1 MNCSTPSA
9 TPLKPHRSHKKSQQK
24 NVNPGKPETPT
35 NRPFI
40 KKEQH
45 IQSLRDQSLREVVVD
60 KFPAAAPTFPQ
71 QTPTSPQQASTSP
84 QAPKS
89 MSEAEKYWNHYAGE
103 YDDEIA
109 SSIDEDNGT
118 IKKLLRAASNQ
129 LMLDRNASNQDQ
141 DQGKQVIVC
150 DYGCGPGYWIQ
161 TLSNVFEKW
170 KKHGF
175 DVSIVGLDISQKLVD
190 LARKKLPKVRVEQAN
205 LEKLAEVQQA
215 LRIESGP
222 VSFGVC
228 ANVLI
233 APSVSSRNKILTSIR
248 ATTRTGSIIVFVV
261 PSLESALYCEWRWLK
276 SGPAIENMDDDAIP
290 HETGEDANNILTGC
304 LPRDDVR
311 TKHWIREEF
320 EQTLRMNGFQMMQC
334 EKAEYGWNME
344 FSEGDIPLHMQ
355 TPGPGPWDWCVVAE
369 KTM

>member
-1 MNCSTPSA
+1 MNSSA
-9 TPLKPHRSHKKSQQK
+9 TPLKSYRLHKKSQQK
-24 NVNPGKPETPT
+24 NVNPGKPETST
-35 NRPFI
+35 NR
-40 KKEQH
+40 KK
-45 IQSLRDQSLREVVVD
+45 RYMRED
-60 KFPAAAPTFPQ
+60 KFPAA
-71 QTPTSPQQASTSP
+71 PTSSQQASTSP

-89 MSEAEKYWNHYAGE
+89 MSEAEKYWDHYARE

-118 IKKLLRAASNQ
+118 IKKILRAASNQ
-129 LMLDRNASNQDQ
+129 LMLDRNASNQDRE
-141 DQGKQVIVC
+141 KQVIVC

-161 TLSNVFEKW
+161 ALSNVFEKW
-170 KKHGF
+170 NES
-175 DVSIVGLDISQKLVD
+175 VSIVGLDISQKLVD
-190 LARKKLPKVRVEQAN
+190 LARKKLPKARVEQAN

-215 LRIESGP
+215 LRTESSP
-222 VSFGVC
+222 AVSFGVC

-276 SGPAIENMDDDAIP
+276 SGPVIENVDGDAIP
-290 HETGEDANNILTGC
+290 HETGDDANNILTGC

-355 TPGPGPWDWCVVAE
+355 TPGPGPWDWVVVAQ
-369 KTM
+369 KVA